1 MRIEEGE
8 RGRQRTHGAP
18 KFLLGRCELQYVIS
32 AQNLQYLSHIFMLY
46 SYKNIKLA
54 LSLQQM

>member
-46 SYKNIKLA
+46 SYKNISIL
-54 LSLQQM
+54 LS